1 MNAPNPS
8 TLRKQVG
15 VASTSGSASALPIV
29 TVGGSSP
36 KPSRLTMTVIGPPKS
51 GKTTFGANIVHTIN
65 GDPNSVGAL
74 LVDLEDG
81 AWHVPYEIPV
91 IRPKSWDELK
101 SYCTLAASHT
111 LPNGKRINA
120 IVVDTI
126 DYAYDLLVEHALRKF
141 GVGALGEAAYGAGWA
156 YVRDELMN
164 FLNNVLRANFALVVL
179 LAHSRVGDSSETP
192 RIDIPGKA
200 GRSII
205 AWSDAVGV
213 ISIREQN
220 DGSMSSMISFSPGI
234 GETGSRIAALQGRVV
249 KADWQSLRT
258 LLLDNRSG

>member
-8 TLRKQVG
+8 TLRRQVG
-15 VASTSGSASALPIV
+15 TVSPSADTNSLPIV
-29 TVGGSSP
+29 TVGGSAP
-36 KPSRLTMTVIGPPKS
+36 RPSKLTMTVIGPPKS

-65 GDPNSVGAL
+65 EDPNSVGAL
-74 LVDLEDG
+74 LVDLEEG

-91 IRPKSWDELK
+91 VRPKSWDELK
-101 SYCTLAASHT
+101 SYCSLAASYT
-111 LPNGKRINA
+111 LPNGKRISA
-120 IVVDTI
+120 IVIDTI

-164 FLNNVLRANFALVVL
+164 FLNNVLRAHFALVVL

-205 AWSDAVGV
+205 AWSDAVGI

-220 DGSMSSMISFSPGI
+220 DGSMSPTISFSPGI
-234 GETGSRIAALQGRVV
+234 GETGSRIAALQGKVV
-249 KADWQSLRT
+249 KADWRTLRA
-258 LLLDNRSG
+258 LLLDKSSS